1 MSKFIKGQ
9 FELDK
14 NVISLIEY
22 EEEREEFLKEILD
35 WGNDNEIGILFG
47 TSLDN
52 AYMCEFKV
60 VANTLAMC
68 KGYVAE
74 LKFKLKKE
82 FPKAKIILQLEGSC

>member
-14 NVISLIEY
+14 NVTDLINY
-22 EEEREEFLKEILD
+22 EKEREEFLKEVLN
-35 WGNDNEIGILFG
+35 WGDNNEIGILFG

-52 AYMCEFKV
+52 TYMCEFKV

-74 LKFKLKKE
+74 LKFKLKKA